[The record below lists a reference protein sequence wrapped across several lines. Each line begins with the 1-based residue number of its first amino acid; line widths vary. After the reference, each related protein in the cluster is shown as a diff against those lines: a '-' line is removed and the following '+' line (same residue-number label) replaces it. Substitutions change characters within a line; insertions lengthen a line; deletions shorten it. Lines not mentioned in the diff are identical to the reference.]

1 MPGPDCLSELAGCLL
16 PIVCVVLV
24 CNTVAIAMCG
34 LYATV
39 SVAVSC
45 GGNCNMGFMLQCIK
59 LFLFETCAIK
69 LLLGANCNAGTMD
82 PGHEIL
88 VEVCNADMQYLMDVT
103 FFRS

>member
-16 PIVCVVLV
+16 PIVCVVFV
-24 CNTVAIAMCG
+24 CNTVAIVMCG
-34 LYATV
+34 LYAKV
-39 SVAVSC
+39 LLCHVAAIVTWDC
-45 GGNCNMGFMLQCIK
+45 MLQYIK

-88 VEVCNADMQYLMDVT
+88 VEVCNADMRYLMDVT
-103 FFRS
+103 FFLS